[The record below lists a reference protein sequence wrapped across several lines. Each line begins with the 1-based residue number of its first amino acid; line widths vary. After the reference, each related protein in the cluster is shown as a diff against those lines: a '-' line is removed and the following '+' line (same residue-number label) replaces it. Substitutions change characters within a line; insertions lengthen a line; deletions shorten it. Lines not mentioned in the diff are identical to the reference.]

1 MSYYHKSKPQHH
13 DLQQSQLAGGGG
25 VEAGDGELHEAS
37 DRANLRPSH
46 SNLRLT
52 IGQTCWLINLNLS
65 INPMQSTED
74 KIQNCLKFDPKI
86 MQMRDTLPLFANT
99 CFMFLCLNLM
109 VI

>member
-1 MSYYHKSKPQHH
+1 MIFSKANLQVGEESKPVTESMKPQIAPISVLPTPTW
-13 DLQQSQLAGGGG
+13 DWQSDKRVGWSIQ
-25 VEAGDGELHEAS
+25 
-37 DRANLRPSH
+37 
-46 SNLRLT
+46 
-52 IGQTCWLINLNLS
+52 INLS
-65 INPMQSTED
+65 INPMQSTEG